1 MENILLLVLFF
12 SYAFILSFLLHKFLI
27 NRSKTY
33 NLQKANTSGVRWE
46 QQSKP
51 IFGGITFYSIF
62 IFAFVNY
69 LVLFGGDFYLSATNI
84 AIILVLTI
92 SFFMGLADDLLNSS
106 PLFKFAMQFGV
117 ALILIFFDIYIDVFV
132 DDTLNYLLT
141 IFWVV
146 GIMNSINMLD
156 NMDAITTSSALI
168 ILIFVGVYIGIV
180 QPANMW
186 YYLTL
191 LVGIYAALGSFLIF
205 NWNPSKMY
213 MGDNGSQFLG
223 AALAV
228 FSILFLWNQPT
239 LISEHNGLFRLITV
253 LIAFA
258 MPLTD
263 TATVTINRLLKGK
276 SPFVGGK
283 DHTTHHLSYA
293 GLSDRQVALVF
304 VGGSLISVCLA
315 LVLVIYFPHAG
326 LGTLFMFLLWPIIV
340 FSTLYSLTKIVKPNK

>member
-12 SYAFILSFLLHKFLI
+12 SYAFIISFLLHKYLI
-27 NRSKTY
+27 NRSKAY
-33 NLQKANTSGVRWE
+33 NLQKANTTGERWE

-62 IFAFVNY
+62 IFAFLNY
-69 LVLFGGDFYLSATNI
+69 LFLFSGDFYLSAINV
-84 AIILVLTI
+84 AIILAVTI

-117 ALILIFFDIYIDVFV
+117 ALILIYFGIYIDIFQN
-132 DDTLNYLLT
+132 DTLNYLLT

-156 NMDAITTSSALI
+156 NMDAITTSSGLI
-168 ILIFVGVYIGIV
+168 ILLFIGAYVGVV
-180 QPANMW
+180 QPENMW

-191 LVGIYAALGSFLIF
+191 LVGIYAAMGSFLIF

-228 FSILFLWNQPT
+228 FSILFLWNQPVIAST
-239 LISEHNGLFRLITV
+239 HNGLFRLITV
-253 LIAFA
+253 LVAFA

-263 TATVTINRLLKGK
+263 TATVTINRLLRGK

-304 VGGSLISVCLA
+304 VGGSLISVGLA
-315 LVLVIYFPHAG
+315 FVLVVFFPHAS
-326 LGTLFMFLLWPIIV
+326 LGQMSAFLVWPALV
-340 FSTLYSLTKIVKPNK
+340 FATLYSLTKLVKPNK